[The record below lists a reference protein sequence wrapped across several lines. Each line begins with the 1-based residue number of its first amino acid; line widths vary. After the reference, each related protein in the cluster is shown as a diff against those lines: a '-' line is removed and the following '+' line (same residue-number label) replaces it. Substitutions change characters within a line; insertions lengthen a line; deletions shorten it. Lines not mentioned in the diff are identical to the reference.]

1 MEFNPQLAKTGRGQK
16 REKPR
21 LLGNLKKTGTSCWSI
36 WALLQKQGRKSLNN
50 DSDKNKTVTKM
61 WDKRGKQKIFSMPV
75 SLYDLSAAELN
86 IPN

>member
-1 MEFNPQLAKTGRGQK
+1 
-16 REKPR
+16 
-21 LLGNLKKTGTSCWSI
+21 
-36 WALLQKQGRKSLNN
+36 
-50 DSDKNKTVTKM
+50 M